1 MEDHRKSKC
10 ISFKDLQIWQR
21 GVRLVK
27 TIYDLTKVYPREELY
42 GLVSQTRRS
51 AISIPANIAEGF
63 TRFHD
68 KEFMQFLYVALGSG
82 AECVTHL
89 TIAEQLRYVTTKQT
103 EPVVQEIDEISKMIM
118 ALIKNIKARQ
128 TRKPVRKTKEMEIAT
143 NS

>member
-1 MEDHRKSKC
+1 MEEPKKSKC
-10 ISFKDLQIWQR
+10 KSFKELQIWQR
-21 GVRLVK
+21 GIGLVK
-27 TIYDLTKVYPREELY
+27 TIYDITKVYPREELY

-89 TIAEQLRYVTTKQT
+89 TIAEQLRYVTAKQT
-103 EPVVQEIDEISKMIM
+103 EPVVQEIDEIGRMIM
-118 ALIKNIKARQ
+118 ALIKKIKTRQ
-128 TRKPVRKTKEMEIAT
+128 AGKPVGKSSKMQLA
-143 NS
+143 SKS